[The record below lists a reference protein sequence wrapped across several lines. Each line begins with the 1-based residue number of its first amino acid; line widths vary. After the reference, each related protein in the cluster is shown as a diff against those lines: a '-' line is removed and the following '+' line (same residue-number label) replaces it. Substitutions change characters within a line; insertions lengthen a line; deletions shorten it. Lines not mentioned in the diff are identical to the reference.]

1 MDIKKLNINYII
13 AFIIILSLTIGFL
26 TIQTFAGKGFID
38 LTPINIQ
45 ILLIINL
52 LSLSAFLSFVIYK
65 LFNIYSLAKNKNTI
79 GAKTKKKLFFYFISL
94 AAIPGIVIAVF
105 SLIIFNYSIEKWFDK
120 KINSAVNNSTELAK
134 RYLKEH
140 QISIGKDI
148 LLVANDFNR
157 NAKKLIVNKSKFEN
171 FISIQGNLRSFENIY
186 LVSSNGN
193 LKFSKPNIGN
203 KDYIKPDVYMLSA
216 AKKGK
221 PVIISSAYTNK
232 TYGMV
237 KLSSFENLFL
247 YVIKNVDP
255 QILTYIKETGSVSEY
270 YFNVKNNIFNLQVT
284 FMIIYIIIILLLI
297 FAASIVSIN
306 LSGYLSNPLTQLFN
320 ASSQIE
326 KGNYNINLEN
336 KHLNSD
342 FSQLYST
349 FNGMIKR
356 IKDDQIK
363 KSLEGRYDAWSLI
376 AKKLA
381 HEIKN
386 PLTPIQLSLDRI
398 NNKFKDQITTDKNL
412 FEDHIHTINTQIIEI
427 TNLLNSFSDFA
438 RMPEPI
444 FLSNN
449 FVEILE
455 KAILPYKTNY
465 PNIVIDIQS
474 ELKSEFIKC
483 DKNQIFRLF
492 TNLIK
497 NSIESIL
504 EKNSTSPNIFIYLQ
518 EGKNSI
524 DVLFQD
530 NGLGFEANQ
539 LENVSEPY
547 YTTKDNGSGMGLSIV
562 SKIVF
567 EHAGTISFYN
577 TVQKSGANIH
587 FTLSKNL

>member
-1 MDIKKLNINYII
+1 MDIKKLNINYFI
-13 AFIIILSLTIGFL
+13 AFIIILSVTIGFL
-26 TIQTFAGKGFID
+26 TIQTFAGKGLID

-52 LSLSAFLSFVIYK
+52 LSLSLFLSFVIYK
-65 LFNIYSLAKNKNTI
+65 FFNIYATEKNKNII
-79 GAKTKKKLFFYFISL
+79 GVKTKRKLFFYFISL
-94 AAIPGIVIAVF
+94 AAIPGIVIAFF
-105 SLIIFNYSIEKWFDK
+105 SVIIFNYSIEKWFDK

-148 LLVANDFNR
+148 LLVASDFNR
-157 NAKKLIVNKSKFEN
+157 NVKKLLVDKNKFEN

-193 LKFSKPNIGN
+193 LKFSKPNIN
-203 KDYIKPDVYMLSA
+203 TKNYIKPDVYMLSA

-237 KLSSFENLFL
+237 KLSSFDNLFL
-247 YVIKNVDP
+247 YIVKNVDP
-255 QILTYIKETGSVSEY
+255 QILSYIKETGTISEY
-270 YFNVKNNIFNLQVT
+270 YFSIKSNIFNLQVT
-284 FMIIYIIIILLLI
+284 FMIIYMIIILLLI

-306 LSGYLSNPLTQLFN
+306 LSGYISNPLTQLFN
-320 ASSQIE
+320 ASSEIE

-336 KHLNSD
+336 KNLDSD

-349 FNGMIKR
+349 FNNMLKR

-363 KSLEGRYDAWSLI
+363 KSLEGRYDAWNLI

-398 NNKFKDQITTDKNL
+398 NNKFKNQITTDKKL
-412 FEDHIHTINTQIIEI
+412 FEDHIKTINFQITEI

-449 FVEILE
+449 FIEILK
-455 KAILPYKTNY
+455 KAIFPYKTNY
-465 PNIVIDIQS
+465 PDILINIQS
-474 ELKSEFIKC
+474 ELKSEFVKC

-492 TNLIK
+492 TNLVK

-504 EKNSTSPNIFIYLQ
+504 EKKSTSPNIFIYLQ
-518 EGKNSI
+518 EGTNSI

-530 NGLGFEANQ
+530 SGLGFETNQ
-539 LENVSEPY
+539 LKSVSEPY
-547 YTTKDNGSGMGLSIV
+547 FTTKDNGSGLGLSIV

-567 EHAGTISFYN
+567 EHGGTISFYN
-577 TVQKSGANIH
+577 NEKKNGANIH